1 MNKERA
7 AVFEETYQ
15 YYLEQ
20 VRRISFLDKA
30 EILGVERDGDRLVIP
45 LYDTIYFFSDAGLS
59 AKNEGKITA
68 AVQVMICKYILMGSS
83 ERYSIDDKF
92 VTYREFKNAGPLV
105 SYFTTNT
112 NKTLETTF
120 SGNVELL
127 KQRSQRIGGEI
138 MASGMYDLSL
148 RFHAF
153 PKIPVVVNFN
163 DSDDLFPAKC
173 SVLYRST
180 AAHYL
185 DMECLAMTG
194 TLLTGKLIKPERGR
208 WSKTVENE

>member
-1 MNKERA
+1 MKKERA

-15 YYLEQ
+15 NYLEQ
-20 VRRISFLDKA
+20 VSQMSFLDKA
-30 EILGVERDGDRLVIP
+30 EMLGVDKDGDRLVIP
-45 LYDTIYFFSDAGLS
+45 LYDRIYFFSTAGLS
-59 AKNEGKITA
+59 EEKGREITP
-68 AVQVMICKYILMGSS
+68 AVQVMICKYILMCTS
-83 ERYSIDDKF
+83 ERVAIADKF
-92 VTYREFKNAGPLV
+92 VTYREFKDAGPLI

-127 KQRSQRIGGEI
+127 KERSQRIGGEI
-138 MASGMYDLSL
+138 LASDMYDLSL
-148 RFHAF
+148 RFYAF

-194 TLLTGKLIKPERGR
+194 TLLTGKLINPGKG
-208 WSKTVENE
+208 